1 MQKKMKTNIYSLANT
16 KQEAI
21 DLPIQFLEPVRK
33 DLIKRAVLAM
43 QSHRYQPYG
52 TDPRA
57 GTRQGRT
64 TSKRRRKFST
74 VYGTGSS
81 RVRRKAMWRRGSQ
94 FGWVGAFIANAVKG
108 RAAFPPNAEKVIKE
122 KINKKERKKAIRSA
136 IAASEFKIV
145 EDKLESIAKTKE
157 FLNALIR
164 LGYEKDLGSRKIR
177 AGKGKMRG
185 RKYKTR
191 KAPLVVVSKDC
202 PTIKA
207 GRNLLGLDIVEVQ
220 NLNAELLAP
229 GTLPGRK
236 AIWTKS
242 AVDRLEKERLF
253 I

>member
-1 MQKKMKTNIYSLANT
+1 MKSPIYSLANT
-16 KQEAI
+16 RQEAI

-43 QSHRYQPYG
+43 QSHSYQPYG
-52 TDPRA
+52 ADPLA
-57 GTRQGRT
+57 GTRQGRH

-81 RVRRKAMWRRGSQ
+81 RVRRKAMWHRGSQ
-94 FGWVGAFIANAVKG
+94 FGWVGAFVASAVKG
-108 RAAFPPNAEKVIKE
+108 RKAFPPKAEKVIKE

-145 EDKLESIAKTKE
+145 EDKLEPIAKTKE
-157 FLNALIR
+157 LLNALTR

-177 AGKGKMRG
+177 AGRGKTRG

-202 PTIKA
+202 PAMKA
-207 GRNLLGLDIVEVQ
+207 GRNLLGLDVVEVQ

-229 GTLPGRK
+229 GTVPGRK
-236 AIWTKS
+236 TIWSKS
-242 AVDRLEKERLF
+242 AVERLEKERLF
-253 I
+253 L